1 MFALDHDYYFLI
13 IHFILCLLVMNEWQN
28 ILWQLLSSWHSSHLE
43 GRKLWF
49 FFPIGGF
56 AFWGVYGI
64 RDQLRLRGTF
74 QFLPA
79 VSPLSRFFMWGELTQ
94 QWSSRFDQEVRVRI
108 QMKTL
113 IAKKKWL
120 PRDNSHTPKWRKWL
134 RHRCNKS
141 SVGIGWRT
149 SALSKFSRLNTSQI
163 SILI

>member
-1 MFALDHDYYFLI
+1 MPSSHEWMTEYIVTALELY
-13 IHFILCLLVMNEWQN
+13 
-28 ILWQLLSSWHSSHLE
+28 SSHLK
-43 GRKLWF
+43 GRKLRF

-113 IAKKKWL
+113 IATKKWL
-120 PRDNSHTPKWRKWL
+120 PRVNSHTPKRRKWL

-163 SILI
+163 SILL

>member
-1 MFALDHDYYFLI
+1 MPSSHEWK
-13 IHFILCLLVMNEWQN
+13 ILR
-28 ILWQLLSSWHSSHLE
+28 QLLSSWHSSHLE
-43 GRKLWF
+43 GRKLRF

-74 QFLPA
+74 QFLPVPA

-108 QMKTL
+108 QMKTP
-113 IAKKKWL
+113 IEKKKWL
-120 PRDNSHTPKWRKWL
+120 PRVNSHTPKWRKWL
-134 RHRCNKS
+134 WHRCNKS